1 MRRTRIAITEHARKL
16 TAAHGLAGFTIED
29 VCEPAGISR
38 RTFFNYFASKEA
50 AVIGTAPDAFEND
63 AMCRF
68 MAGGKADG
76 TLSPTLLDDIVEVAI
91 ESLDEIFDI
100 AGTITHVHEIIA
112 REPAFLAKFISDSKQ
127 FQQQFAEY
135 IARREGIASSD
146 PRLHL
151 LIQLVSGLVHSTAH
165 EFFSRGG
172 TGSIG
177 PALRKALALSREL
190 FAAPPAAKTA

>member
-50 AVIGTAPDAFEND
+50 AVIGTAPDAFESD
-63 AMCRF
+63 AMRRF

-76 TLSPTLLDDIVEVAI
+76 ALSPTLLDDIVEVAI

-112 REPAFLAKFISDSKQ
+112 REPAFLAKFISDSEQ
-127 FQQQFAEY
+127 FHQQFAGY
-135 IARREGIASSD
+135 IAQREGLTPQD
-146 PRLHL
+146 PRPHL
-151 LIQLVSGLVHSTAH
+151 AIQLVAALVHSSVH

-177 PALRKALALSREL
+177 PALREALSLSREL
-190 FAAPPAAKTA
+190 FAHPPARR